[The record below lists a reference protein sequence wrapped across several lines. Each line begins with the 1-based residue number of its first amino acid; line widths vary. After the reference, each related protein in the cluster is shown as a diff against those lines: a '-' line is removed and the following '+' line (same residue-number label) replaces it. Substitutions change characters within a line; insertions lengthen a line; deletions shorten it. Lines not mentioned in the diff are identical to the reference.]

1 VASNLYKNHIAESA
15 VQAQQKML
23 AAYTTGDGR
32 DRSTYFIP
40 QNQKFYQALK
50 TVAGQEGKSTLTSGS
65 ILDCSINPQK
75 NAVCSQARSN
85 QYAVCA
91 KSGKAMHLM
100 STQNPCN

>member
-1 VASNLYKNHIAESA
+1 MSSNFYKNHIAGSA

-50 TVAGQEGKSTLTSGS
+50 TVAGQEGKSTVTSGS

-75 NAVCSQARSN
+75 NAVFSQARSN
-85 QYAVCA
+85 
-91 KSGKAMHLM
+91 
-100 STQNPCN
+100 